1 VASPFRSSNF
11 VLSSALSVSFR
22 FVGLHVIIN
31 FSVLCFVAFYKHVS
45 PLCRLLKLYHINS
58 FLYVHLTRRILSF
71 RFVIHLIMS
80 VPTNI

>member
-1 VASPFRSSNF
+1 MASPFRSSNF

-22 FVGLHVIIN
+22 FVHVIIN
-31 FSVLCFVAFYKHVS
+31 FSVFCFVAFYKHIS

-71 RFVIHLIMS
+71 RVVIHLIML